1 MTLNNIAIIGAGQL
15 GSRHLQGLKTA
26 SSPLAIT
33 VVDSND
39 ESLGIAKERYDAI
52 DKIGEKTIQYVNTIE
67 SLPVQLDL
75 VIVATGSKPRASIVK
90 SLLSHASVRYL
101 ILEKVLFTQLS
112 DYDEIEVL
120 LKAKNTR
127 CWVNCPRRMF
137 GSYNMIK
144 NSIDPTHP
152 IKMEYVGKDWGL
164 CCNAMH
170 FIDVFMYLTQD
181 KTFTINTEGIKPNI
195 YESKRPGY
203 IEMYGKLHIT
213 TESGDELILS
223 CLSSIDQPARVEIKN
238 GLNHF
243 ALDEISGILII
254 DGKETKV
261 DTPYQSQTTGI
272 LADSIIR
279 TGYSPLTPYE
289 KSAQYHKVYIQK
301 LLEKYNEITG
311 EDSKTLPIT

>member
-33 VVDSND
+33 VVDSSD
-39 ESLGIAKERYDAI
+39 ESLKIAKERYDAV
-52 DKIGEKTIQYVNTIE
+52 DEIGEKTIQYVNTIE
-67 SLPVQLDL
+67 SLPEQLDL
-75 VIVATGSKPRASIVK
+75 VIIATSSKPRASIVK
-90 SLLSHASVRYL
+90 SLLSHSSVRYL

-112 DYDEIEVL
+112 DYEEIGVL
-120 LKAKNTR
+120 LKKKNVR

-137 GSYNMIK
+137 GSYSIIK
-144 NSIDPTHP
+144 NSIDYTYP
-152 IKMEYVGKDWGL
+152 IKMEFVGKDWGL

-181 KTFTINTEGIKPNI
+181 KTFTINTERIESKI

-203 IEMYGKLHIT
+203 KEMYGTLRIT

-223 CLSSIDQPARVEIKN
+223 CLSSIDQPAHVDIKN
-238 GLNHF
+238 GLNYL

-272 LADSIIR
+272 LADSILR
-279 TGYSPLTPYE
+279 TGFCPLTSYE

-301 LLEKYNEITG
+301 ILEKYNEITG